1 MPSLNRGV
9 PPAPPM
15 GQVMTNRGAAVA
27 VAGTAGGAT
36 GAGVVVEGAT
46 AWLAVVCVAWGARV
60 LPNAAI
66 ARPAP
71 RTATATG
78 RLARCGTRARRRRP
92 RYPPAARPT
101 SPSVIAAAPTPLASA
116 TRTTRRVSR
125 VA

>member
-1 MPSLNRGV
+1 MSSLNSGVPTDPPMGQVMTNRGAAVAVGGAGGVLPSLNSGG
-9 PPAPPM
+9 PTAPPM

-27 VAGTAGGAT
+27 VAGTAGWAT

-71 RTATATG
+71 RTATAT
-78 RLARCGTRARRRRP
+78 
-92 RYPPAARPT
+92 
-101 SPSVIAAAPTPLASA
+101 
-116 TRTTRRVSR
+116 
-125 VA
+125 